1 MLLSPPPPSP
11 LNCRHFHKAV
21 WSEQRYQ
28 QLLSTSSGNPGN
40 REHAPVRKSSPKFTA
55 PQYTHKEDTT
65 RTGGSKLTT
74 NTKPFPLS
82 GGRLPQPHA
91 GPSHTGSDYPD
102 TGVAQQVAH
111 VQEREGGSEGE
122 STDGSTSDIEPLQRS
137 SDSIFLDHIP
147 DETNRLQYPGNDAYA
162 YPYSQQLLSNFGNF
176 ADTPP
181 SARRP
186 SKQNPLISRTNANG
200 NGAVRMR
207 SQSDVVLGVGQL
219 SLLQA
224 GRGNMLPFAGRSQSA
239 FVGGRGQPLGLG
251 SFSPLSQKSRT
262 PSGAYD
268 HCSICCN
275 IATVIYYGSL

>member
-1 MLLSPPPPSP
+1 MSI
-11 LNCRHFHKAV
+11 
-21 WSEQRYQ
+21 
-28 QLLSTSSGNPGN
+28 SSGNPGN
-40 REHAPVRKSSPKFTA
+40 REHPPVRKSSPNFTA
-55 PQYTHKEDTT
+55 PQYIHEEDTT

-74 NTKPFPLS
+74 NAKPFPLS
-82 GGRLPQPHA
+82 GWRLPQPHA
-91 GPSHTGSDYPD
+91 GSSHTGSDYPD
-102 TGVAQQVAH
+102 TGVAQQVSR

-147 DETNRLQYPGNDAYA
+147 DETNRLRYPGNDAYA
-162 YPYSQQLLSNFGNF
+162 YPHSQQLLSNFGNF
-176 ADTPP
+176 ADTPS
-181 SARRP
+181 SARRL

-224 GRGNMLPFAGRSQSA
+224 GRGNMVPFAGRSQSA
-239 FVGGRGQPLGLG
+239 FVGRGQPLGLG

-262 PSGAYD
+262 PSGVYV